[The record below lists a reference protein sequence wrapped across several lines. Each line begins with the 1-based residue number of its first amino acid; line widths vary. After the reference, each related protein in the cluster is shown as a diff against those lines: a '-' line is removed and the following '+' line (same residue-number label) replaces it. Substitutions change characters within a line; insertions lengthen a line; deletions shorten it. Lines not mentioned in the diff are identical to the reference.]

1 MKAEELKDKNEQEL
15 KALLEEKKKKI
26 EELRFKAASGALKN
40 VKEIKENKKE
50 IARILTALN
59 KK

>member
-1 MKAEELKDKNEQEL
+1 MKTEELKDKNEQEL
-15 KALLEEKKKKI
+15 KILLEEKKKKI
-26 EELRFKAASGALKN
+26 EEMRFKAASGGLKN
-40 VKEIKENKKE
+40 VKEIKENKKD

>member
-1 MKAEELKDKNEQEL
+1 MKSKELISKTKDELTRALEDKRKRVEEV
-15 KALLEEKKKKI
+15 
-26 EELRFKAASGALKN
+26 RFKAVSGGLKN
-40 VKEIKENKKE
+40 VKELREDKKD

>member
-15 KALLEEKKKKI
+15 RMLLEEKKKKI
-26 EELRFKAASGALKN
+26 EEMRFKASSGGLKN
-40 VKEIKENKKE
+40 VKEIKESKKDV
-50 IARILTALN
+50 ARILTALN